1 MLPSPSAV
9 GARLIWSGHRARMW
23 EKGLLATCYSCWLAR
38 WDRGTWLPRVY
49 CGQSV
54 TEIHQT
60 DRQTSWSLAVCLL
73 ASCIRYTPPTLV
85 PAVHVV
91 RLIDHRNASSI
102 ANVTH
107 SGLEYRTTSPRS
119 VVGWLSLPRDAQRAK
134 RSSIRTHRLNKIR
147 AYHVYVSLES
157 QGYWLTSFRTCC
169 NCSQSHNAIT
179 IKWLLRFTYETYAN
193 VTYTLKYAR
202 IRFSSNS
209 GIWRRSLIKRIS
221 KFVTCKCESNILCI

>member
-1 MLPSPSAV
+1 MLLRLIYTVHAVLVRPPASGASISLVCVGKEVKDNVIDLVANRCSAV
-9 GARLIWSGHRARMW
+9 SLRQPGFTCQCQSTHAAQPVCSRRAFDLEWSSSKDVRERFAGDLLQ
-23 EKGLLATCYSCWLAR
+23 LLAGKVRPGYMVATCLLR
-38 WDRGTWLPRVY
+38 P
-49 CGQSV
+49 V

-119 VVGWLSLPRDAQRAK
+119 VVG
-134 RSSIRTHRLNKIR
+134 
-147 AYHVYVSLES
+147 
-157 QGYWLTSFRTCC
+157 
-169 NCSQSHNAIT
+169 
-179 IKWLLRFTYETYAN
+179 
-193 VTYTLKYAR
+193 
-202 IRFSSNS
+202 
-209 GIWRRSLIKRIS
+209 
-221 KFVTCKCESNILCI
+221 